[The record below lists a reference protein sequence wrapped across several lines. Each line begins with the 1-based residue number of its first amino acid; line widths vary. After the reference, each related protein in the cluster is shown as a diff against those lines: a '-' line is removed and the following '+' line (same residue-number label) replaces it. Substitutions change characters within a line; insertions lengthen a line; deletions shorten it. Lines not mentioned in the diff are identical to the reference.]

1 MANVKFSAIAASGAN
16 ATVTDQILG
25 VHAGTTDLLF
35 TPPQLQAALSLFT
48 TGAPGLAP
56 TSPGGTTSFLRADG
70 TWQPPPGANITGAVQ
85 HGVAIAS
92 GASTIGGSV
101 LLTTANPFLIGST
114 GADPTAAS
122 GAAATALLAPFS
134 STTQG
139 VVPASGGGTVTFLR
153 ADGNWV
159 SPSSASG
166 ITGGTIHGVAITNA
180 ATTINTSIV
189 LGPNQFLLGQSGA
202 DPIAATAAQATA
214 ALNPF
219 TTALQGLTPASG
231 GGTTNFLRAD
241 GSWAVPPS
249 GGSGIT
255 GGVAHGIALTNSA
268 TTIASNIVL
277 PLNNFL
283 VGQTGADPIAQTPT
297 QVAAILPQFGTA
309 STAPGVVPGSG
320 GSPVG
325 SYLQS
330 NGTWTVPA
338 AAGSGITGG
347 VSHGIAVTNSATT
360 VASAILLGGNQ
371 LLVGQAGG
379 DPTNAPITGDLS
391 GALSAGNYVMTIG
404 GGVVSNAKLA
414 TMGAAT
420 IKGNNTGGTAAPL
433 DLTPAQVATMIGGNL
448 SVLQSPGNWQ
458 TFYSNGTGVFST
470 QAVGS
475 AGQVH
480 LGQSA
485 TSAPAWTTLAGDIAS
500 ISAAGTVA
508 LASAVLKNNVTNTLT
523 VGYTYTPNNIGTV
536 SSGTLTPNPA
546 LGNYQFYT
554 NNGAHTIA
562 VPASDCAIDLWMTNG
577 ATAVIPTFSAS
588 YKIGANTGDALTATN
603 ASVFIISIRRVN
615 AVSTY
620 TVKSLQ

>member
-1 MANVKFSAIAASGAN
+1 MANVKFSGIAASGVN

-35 TPPQLQAALSLFT
+35 TPPQIQAALSLFT
-48 TGAPGLAP
+48 TSAPGLAP
-56 TSPGGTTSFLRADG
+56 TSPGGSTAFLRADG
-70 TWQPPPGANITGAVQ
+70 QWVSPGGIAN
-85 HGVAIAS
+85 GVAHGIAITNS
-92 GASTIGGSV
+92 ATSVNSAIVLGAGQHIVGV
-101 LLTTANPFLIGST
+101 A
-114 GADPTAAS
+114 GADPTTQTVAQLT
-122 GAAATALLAPFS
+122 ATLGIFS
-134 STTQG
+134 SVLQG
-139 VVPASGGGTVTFLR
+139 VVPASGGGTTTFLR
-153 ADGNWV
+153 ADGSWA

-166 ITGGTIHGVAITNA
+166 ITGGTIHGVAITSA
-180 ATTINTSIV
+180 ATTIGTSIV

-214 ALNPF
+214 ALNVF

-268 TTIASNIVL
+268 TTIATNIVL

-283 VGQTGADPIAQTPT
+283 VGQTAADPIAQTPT

-347 VSHGIAVTNSATT
+347 VSHGVAVTNSATT

-420 IKGNNTGGTAAPL
+420 IKGNNTGGVAAPL

-458 TFYSNGTGVFST
+458 SFYSNGTGVFT
-470 QAVGS
+470 AQALGA
-475 AGQVH
+475 AGTLRISQ
-480 LGQSA
+480 GA
-485 TSAPAWTTLAGDIAS
+485 AAAPAWTALSGDATLNAAGAVTLASNI
-500 ISAAGTVA
+500 VR
-508 LASAVLKNNVTNTLT
+508 NNVTTT
-523 VGYTYTPNNIGTV
+523 MSVGYSVTPFNAGTV
-536 SSGTLTPNPA
+536 SSGTLTPAPA
-546 LGNYQFYT
+546 NGNYQFYT
-554 NNGAHTIA
+554 NNGAHTLA
-562 VPASDCAIDLWMTNG
+562 VPATDCAIDILETNG
-577 ATAVIPTFSAS
+577 ASAGAITFSAGFTVGS
-588 YKIGANTGDALTATN
+588 NVGDTLTTTSGN
-603 ASVFIISIRRVN
+603 RFIISVRRIN
-615 AVSTY
+615 AISTY
-620 TVKSLQ
+620 TIKALQ

>member
-1 MANVKFSAIAASGAN
+1 MANVKFSGIAASGVN

-35 TPPQLQAALSLFT
+35 TPGQIQAALSLFT
-48 TGAPGLAP
+48 TSAPGLAP
-56 TSPGGTTSFLRADG
+56 TSPGGSTAFLRADG
-70 TWQPPPGANITGAVQ
+70 QWVSPGGIAN
-85 HGVAIAS
+85 GVAHGIAITNS
-92 GASTIGGSV
+92 ATSVNSAIVLGAGQHIVGV
-101 LLTTANPFLIGST
+101 A
-114 GADPTAAS
+114 GADPTTQTVAQLT
-122 GAAATALLAPFS
+122 ATLGVFS
-134 STTQG
+134 SVLQG
-139 VVPASGGGTVTFLR
+139 VVPASGGGTTTFLR
-153 ADGNWV
+153 ADGSWA

-166 ITGGTIHGVAITNA
+166 ITGGTIHGVAITSA
-180 ATTINTSIV
+180 ATTIGTSIV

-214 ALNPF
+214 ALNVF

-255 GGVAHGIALTNSA
+255 GGVIHGIALTNSA
-268 TTIASNIVL
+268 TTIATNIVL

-283 VGQTGADPIAQTPT
+283 VGQTAADPIAQTPT

-347 VSHGIAVTNSATT
+347 VSHGVAVTNSATT

-420 IKGNNTGGTAAPL
+420 IKGNNTGGVAAPL

-458 TFYSNGTGVFST
+458 SFYSNGTGVFT
-470 QAVGS
+470 AQALGA
-475 AGQVH
+475 AGTLRISQ
-480 LGQSA
+480 GA
-485 TSAPAWTTLAGDIAS
+485 AAAPAWTALSGDATLNAAGAVTLASNI
-500 ISAAGTVA
+500 VR
-508 LASAVLKNNVTNTLT
+508 NNVTTT
-523 VGYTYTPNNIGTV
+523 MSVGYSVTPFNAGTV
-536 SSGTLTPNPA
+536 SSGTLTPAPA
-546 LGNYQFYT
+546 NGNYQFYT
-554 NNGAHTIA
+554 NNGAHTLA
-562 VPASDCAIDLWMTNG
+562 TPATDCAIDILETNG
-577 ATAVIPTFSAS
+577 ASAGAITFSAGFTVGS
-588 YKIGANTGDALTATN
+588 NVGDTLTTTSGN
-603 ASVFIISIRRVN
+603 RFIISVRRIN
-615 AVSTY
+615 AISTY
-620 TVKSLQ
+620 TIKALQ

>member
-1 MANVKFSAIAASGAN
+1 MANVKFSGIAASGVN

-35 TPPQLQAALSLFT
+35 TPGQIQAALSLFT
-48 TGAPGLAP
+48 TSAPGLAP
-56 TSPGGTTSFLRADG
+56 TSPGGSTAFLRADG
-70 TWQPPPGANITGAVQ
+70 QWVSPGGIAN
-85 HGVAIAS
+85 GVAHGIAITNS
-92 GASTIGGSV
+92 ATSVNSAIVLGAGQHIVGV
-101 LLTTANPFLIGST
+101 A
-114 GADPTAAS
+114 GADPTTQTVAQLT
-122 GAAATALLAPFS
+122 ATLGVFS
-134 STTQG
+134 SVLQG
-139 VVPASGGGTVTFLR
+139 VVPASGGGTTTFLR
-153 ADGNWV
+153 ADGSWA

-166 ITGGTIHGVAITNA
+166 ITGGTIHGVAITSA
-180 ATTINTSIV
+180 ATTVGTSIV

-214 ALNPF
+214 ALNVF

-255 GGVAHGIALTNSA
+255 GGVIHGIALTNSA
-268 TTIASNIVL
+268 TTIATNIVL

-347 VSHGIAVTNSATT
+347 VSHGVAVTNSATT

-420 IKGNNTGGTAAPL
+420 IKGNNTGGVAAPL

-458 TFYSNGTGVFST
+458 SFYSNGTGVFT
-470 QAVGS
+470 AQALGA
-475 AGQVH
+475 AGTLRISQ
-480 LGQSA
+480 GA
-485 TSAPAWTTLAGDIAS
+485 AAAPAWTVLSGDATLNAAGAVTLASNI
-500 ISAAGTVA
+500 VR
-508 LASAVLKNNVTNTLT
+508 NNVTTT
-523 VGYTYTPNNIGTV
+523 MSVGYSVTPFNAGTV
-536 SSGTLTPNPA
+536 SSGTLTPAPA
-546 LGNYQFYT
+546 NGNYQFYT
-554 NNGAHTIA
+554 NNGAHTLA
-562 VPASDCAIDLWMTNG
+562 VPATDCAIDILETNG
-577 ATAVIPTFSAS
+577 ASAGAITFSAGFTVGS
-588 YKIGANTGDALTATN
+588 NVGDTLTTTSGN
-603 ASVFIISIRRVN
+603 RFIISVRRIN
-615 AVSTY
+615 AISTY
-620 TVKSLQ
+620 TIKALQ